1 MDFEGARIRIVIKG
15 GTEALREWEPKDHEG
30 RVLPIPLEV
39 VTMLADLQAESVEG
53 CPYVFVPGWRW
64 EYIQQAR
71 KDHRWSEE
79 HSLVDNLIR
88 RLTTLR
94 KRVGVAKF
102 TYHDLRRTCITNW
115 ARHLP
120 THVVQKLAGHSDI
133 KTTQQFYLS
142 VQPRDVTKAQA
153 VQQSLL
159 GKLPAGEPTDQEMT
173 NSARKR
179 AFSGRRLWKPKSE
192 AIAG

>member
-1 MDFEGARIRIVIKG
+1 VDFEGARIRIVIKG

-133 KTTQQFYLS
+133 KTTQQYYLS
-142 VQPRDVTKAQA
+142 VQEED
-153 VQQSLL
+153 L
-159 GKLPAGEPTDQEMT
+159 GKARRVQSEILKANPTDPLLTHLGQ
-173 NSARKR
+173 NDHFGA
-179 AFSGRRLWKPKSE
+179 P
-192 AIAG
+192 